1 MHEYKA
7 IIERAVDGDTYILLI
22 DVGFDI
28 LTRQRVRLSRINTPE
43 LSTPEGKD
51 VLKYV
56 KTYEGKNVI
65 VKTVGKDVYGRYL
78 AEVTLED
85 GTNFND
91 YLLEKGFAKPYER
104 PLK

>member
-51 VLKYV
+51 V
-56 KTYEGKNVI
+56 
-65 VKTVGKDVYGRYL
+65 YGRYL